1 MNKKHSNF
9 SKNVIITNELGLH
22 ARAAAKIAKL
32 AMQAEE
38 TIWIIKEN
46 EKVDASSI
54 IDILTLGCSKGTMI
68 TFATDNES
76 DLEILND
83 IIILVEKGFGE

>member
-1 MNKKHSNF
+1 MNKEHSNF
-9 SKNVIITNELGLH
+9 SKSAMITNELGLH

-38 TIWIIKEN
+38 IIWIMKDS

-54 IDILTLGCSKGTMI
+54 IDMLTLGCSKGTII
-68 TFATDNES
+68 TVATDNES
-76 DLEILND
+76 DLDVLDN